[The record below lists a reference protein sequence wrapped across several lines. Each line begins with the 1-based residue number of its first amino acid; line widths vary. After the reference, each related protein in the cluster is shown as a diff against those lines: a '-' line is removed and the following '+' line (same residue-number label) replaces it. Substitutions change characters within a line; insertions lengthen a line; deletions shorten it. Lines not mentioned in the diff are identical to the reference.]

1 MFQLIVGV
9 VLGLFLGF
17 VSFVSLLMSE
27 VSIDIAVITNI
38 VIAFATVV
46 ATAIHF
52 NSVRLQRRDRI
63 WEINKDNLLALSE
76 TLSQVIKQSEA
87 RIEYEFYLS
96 LGVDADTLPPVKPDV
111 GEYERFTK
119 TLESSINVY
128 KPMLSS
134 AFVEKLDE
142 YRTEK
147 NSIDAGWESGAIENE
162 FSLYDCEYRNQIML
176 HTALAEYIKSLAN
189 VENT

>member
-17 VSFVSLLMSE
+17 VSFVSFLMSE

-119 TLESSINVY
+119 ALESSINVY

-134 AFVEKLDE
+134 AFVEKLDK

-147 NSIDAGWESGAIENE
+147 NSIDAGWP
-162 FSLYDCEYRNQIML
+162 Y
-176 HTALAEYIKSLAN
+176 LAG
-189 VENT
+189 

>member
-17 VSFVSLLMSE
+17 VSFVSFLMSE

-119 TLESSINVY
+119 ALESSINVY

-134 AFVEKLDE
+134 AFVEKLDK

-176 HTALAEYIKSLAN
+176 HTALAEYIKYLAN

>member
-1 MFQLIVGV
+1 
-9 VLGLFLGF
+9 
-17 VSFVSLLMSE
+17 
-27 VSIDIAVITNI
+27 
-38 VIAFATVV
+38 
-46 ATAIHF
+46 
-52 NSVRLQRRDRI
+52 
-63 WEINKDNLLALSE
+63 
-76 TLSQVIKQSEA
+76 
-87 RIEYEFYLS
+87 
-96 LGVDADTLPPVKPDV
+96 V

-119 TLESSINVY
+119 ALESSINVY

-134 AFVEKLDE
+134 AFVEKLDK

-176 HTALAEYIKSLAN
+176 HTALAEYIKYLAN